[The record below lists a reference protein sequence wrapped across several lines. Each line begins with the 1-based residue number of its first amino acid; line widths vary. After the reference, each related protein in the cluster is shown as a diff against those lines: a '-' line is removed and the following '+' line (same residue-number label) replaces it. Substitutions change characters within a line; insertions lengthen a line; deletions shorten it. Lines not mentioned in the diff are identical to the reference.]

1 MRSLGA
7 IEYTH
12 NYKEQKFLAPHD
24 YEVNQEYI
32 FFMWLSKWGNGSCH
46 PLNAFPWLTY
56 INLVWVY
63 LKH

>member
-24 YEVNQEYI
+24 YKVNQEYI
-32 FFMWLSKWGNGSCH
+32 FFMWLSK
-46 PLNAFPWLTY
+46 
-56 INLVWVY
+56 
-63 LKH
+63 